1 MQYNDD
7 PMAKTSKLD
16 KCVRCKKHHAI
27 VGAFTS
33 YYGVGLKGK
42 TQIKGSFPAQ
52 GYCLKCLLKR
62 ARKEG
67 LSSAQRDELR
77 KKLER
82 NNRHHNSKSQT

>member
-1 MQYNDD
+1 
-7 PMAKTSKLD
+7 MAKKSKLD
-16 KCVRCKKHHAI
+16 KCVRCDTHRAI

-42 TQIKGSFPAQ
+42 EQTKGSFPAQ
-52 GYCLKCLLKR
+52 GYCQKCLLKR

-67 LSSAQRDELR
+67 LNSAQRDELR

-82 NNRHHNSKSQT
+82 DKHAGSRHKSKRQT